1 MTTLATAGH
10 LQHLLKSAISAHNGT
25 SFDPEKRGQQLIAG
39 YEETLTEDLKLIESA
54 TDEAKQRYIDGY
66 VKHLSHYL
74 NARGRIVSPMISG
87 GSNFPV
93 RRMQKYGRWE
103 DSAYK
108 QFKEYREK
116 ALKGLQ
122 RQIEADKPQAQK
134 NDETW
139 QRIERELLGKIST
152 IIDID
157 EGRNNYSSRAL
168 FVSNLTGMIKR
179 MASNGR
185 TEHVRKSIEL
195 INKINLTTKK
205 PIVTANNSI
214 FSLVQVSE
222 ERQETKEEVK
232 QKENKTFD
240 FTGGQVIINYEIDR
254 VQIKHDSKPAY
265 EVIQQLKKAAFKWSP
280 SQGVW
285 QRQLTMNAVRASN
298 QITGLNLG

>member
-1 MTTLATAGH
+1 MTTLTQAGH
-10 LQHLLKSAISAHNGT
+10 LQHLLKLAISAHNGT
-25 SFDPEKRGQQLIAG
+25 SFDPEKRGVQLIEG
-39 YEETLTEDLKLIESA
+39 YEKTLQDDLKRIESA
-54 TDEAKQRYIDGY
+54 TDEAKQRYVDGFI
-66 VKHLSHYL
+66 KHFSHYL

-93 RRMQKYGRWE
+93 QRMLKYGRWE
-103 DSAYK
+103 DNAYQ
-108 QFKEYREK
+108 QFAQYRDK
-116 ALKGLQ
+116 AINGIQ

-134 NDETW
+134 DNEKW

-179 MASNGR
+179 MAANGH
-185 TEHVRKSIEL
+185 TDHVRKSIEL

-214 FSLVQVSE
+214 FSLIQVAE
-222 ERQETKEEVK
+222 ETKEKQEEVK
-232 QKENKTFD
+232 NKENKTFD
-240 FTGGQVIINYEIDR
+240 FVGGQVIINYEIDR
-254 VQIKHDSKPAY
+254 IQIKHDTKPGY
-265 EVIQQLKKAAFKWSP
+265 EVIQQLKKSAFKWSP
-280 SQGVW
+280 SQCVW

-298 QITGLNLG
+298 QLTGLKLG

>member
-1 MTTLATAGH
+1 MTQVNLTP
-10 LQHLLKSAISAHNGT
+10 LLKAATRAHNGT
-25 SFDPEKRGQQLIAG
+25 SFDPEKRGQQMIDEYTNILTSDLELIK
-39 YEETLTEDLKLIESA
+39 DA
-54 TDEAKQRYIDGY
+54 TDEVKELYVSRFTKYLGAYI
-66 VKHLSHYL
+66 S
-74 NARGRIVSPMISG
+74 ARSRIISPMISG

-93 RRMQKYGRWE
+93 RQQQKYHRWE
-103 DSAYK
+103 DSTYNK
-108 QFKEYREK
+108 FKEFRNK
-116 ALKGLQ
+116 AIKGIQ
-122 RQIEADKPQAQK
+122 RQIEADKPQSQK
-134 NDETW
+134 NDEIW
-139 QRIERELLGKIST
+139 QRIERELLGKIAT

-157 EGRNNYSSRAL
+157 EGRNTYSSRAL

-179 MASNGR
+179 MAQNGK
-185 TEHVRKSIEL
+185 TEHVRKSIDL
-195 INKINLTTKK
+195 INKLNTTVKK

-240 FTGGQVIINYEIDR
+240 FTGGQVVINYEIDR

-298 QITGLNLG
+298 QLTGLKLG